1 MSCNIIKEYA
11 EFSKKNISKY
21 YEMIMGKYYNKE
33 IVNMFLNKYIDI
45 RYYDLD
51 IDKYSRNIT
60 KINKKF
66 KDIYE
71 NIAEEDKITAK
82 FIYTLFDI
90 IFYLD
95 DVLEID
101 NIEKIF
107 DFINRIRIEKLGIN
121 EKEFIN
127 NFKEQYNKD
136 KERKNKFINSI
147 ECEEFP
153 VEYDYIYE
161 QDVYNV
167 EITHDIAIP
176 KLYSK
181 FAIDKVFNDGLI
193 SEDKLFIEYYI
204 VSNKILKNIIAGDY
218 NNKYLLEFNPN
229 ILKKKEKLTRLLN
242 IIDNDLTK
250 DVISMKIQ
258 YKDFIAN
265 KEKILELIRDGYKYS
280 IVIDN
285 TYDNLE
291 KLEPNYFK
299 IFEYIILNNKDKY
312 QEFNDYNNI
321 ISY

>member
-1 MSCNIIKEYA
+1 MSCNVIKEYA

-33 IVNMFLNKYIDI
+33 IVNMFLNNYIDI

-107 DFINRIRIEKLGIN
+107 DLINKIRIEKLGID

-250 DVISMKIQ
+250 DVTSMKIL

-265 KEKILELIRDGYKYS
+265 KEKILELIHGGYKYS

-291 KLEPNYFK
+291 KLEPNFFK

>member
-33 IVNMFLNKYIDI
+33 IVNMFLNNYIDI

-107 DFINRIRIEKLGIN
+107 DFINKIRIEKLGID

-204 VSNKILKNIIAGDY
+204 VSNKILKNIINGDY

-229 ILKKKEKLTRLLN
+229 IIKKKEKLNRLLN

-250 DVISMKIQ
+250 DVTSMKIQ

-265 KEKILELIRDGYKYS
+265 KEKILELIHDGYKYS

-291 KLEPNYFK
+291 KLEPNFFK

>member
-33 IVNMFLNKYIDI
+33 IVNMFLNNYIDI

-107 DFINRIRIEKLGIN
+107 DFINKIRIEKLGIN

-250 DVISMKIQ
+250 DVTSMKIL

-291 KLEPNYFK
+291 KLEPNIFK

>member
-33 IVNMFLNKYIDI
+33 IVNMFLNNYIDI

-71 NIAEEDKITAK
+71 SIAEEDKITAK
-82 FIYTLFDI
+82 FIYIMFDI

-95 DVLEID
+95 DVLETD
-101 NIEKIF
+101 DIEKIF
-107 DFINRIRIEKLGIN
+107 DLINKIRIEKLGIN
-121 EKEFIN
+121 EKDFIN

-181 FAIDKVFNDGLI
+181 FAIDKVFNEGLI

-204 VSNKILKNIIAGDY
+204 VSNKILKNIINGDY

-229 ILKKKEKLTRLLN
+229 IIKKKDKLNRLLN

-265 KEKILELIRDGYKYS
+265 KEKILELIHDGYKYS
-280 IVIDN
+280 IIIDN

-291 KLEPNYFK
+291 KLEPNFFK

-312 QEFNDYNNI
+312 QEFNDYDNI

>member
-1 MSCNIIKEYA
+1 M
-11 EFSKKNISKY
+11 
-21 YEMIMGKYYNKE
+21 
-33 IVNMFLNKYIDI
+33 
-45 RYYDLD
+45 
-51 IDKYSRNIT
+51 
-60 KINKKF
+60 
-66 KDIYE
+66 
-71 NIAEEDKITAK
+71 
-82 FIYTLFDI
+82 
-90 IFYLD
+90 
-95 DVLEID
+95 LEID

-107 DFINRIRIEKLGIN
+107 DLINKIRIEKLGIN

-265 KEKILELIRDGYKYS
+265 KEKILELIHGGYKYS

-291 KLEPNYFK
+291 KLEPNFFK

>member
-21 YEMIMGKYYNKE
+21 YEMIMSKYYNKE
-33 IVNMFLNKYIDI
+33 IVDMFLNKYIDI

-107 DFINRIRIEKLGIN
+107 DLINRIRIEKLGID

-127 NFKEQYNKD
+127 KFKEQYYKD

-167 EITHDIAIP
+167 EITHDISIP

-181 FAIDKVFNDGLI
+181 FAIDKVFNEGLI

-204 VSNKILKNIIAGDY
+204 VSNKILKNIINGDY

-229 ILKKKEKLTRLLN
+229 IIKKKEKLTRLLN

-280 IVIDN
+280 IIIDN

-291 KLEPNYFK
+291 KLEPNFFK

-312 QEFNDYNNI
+312 QEFNDYDNI